1 MRAHISNDGVDL
13 LIEVVDGALVIR
25 HWGKKISAD
34 VANFPTNQA
43 IPNSDFDETQ
53 HPGFMREHSRGFLG
67 YPTISGHRNGRDW
80 STRFTVKEL
89 KSDKS
94 SAAVLLEDFELK
106 LVLRVEF
113 KLLDS
118 GLVEINSELENLG
131 DQYVLNEFIYW
142 LPLPDRADES
152 LDFAG
157 RWSNERNPQRRSI
170 EIGRWVRDSREGKTG
185 HNATI
190 GEIALTKQ
198 TTFNSGEAWSI
209 ALSWSGNHQYFIER
223 DAQGFTS
230 IGAGELLAPGE
241 VILAKGETYRAP
253 KVFAGY
259 SEEGLDGISD
269 RFHQMLRNRPLH
281 PTKPRPLTLNL
292 WEAIY
297 FDHSESRVKELIDLA
312 AQIGIER
319 IVLDDGWFGSR
330 RNDRSG
336 LGDWFVSKEVW
347 PNGLAPISDYA
358 LSKGIEFG
366 LWFEGEMFNPE
377 SELFRKHPDW
387 ALGNKTRSIPTWR
400 HQQVLNLA
408 NPEAFAHVLES
419 VSEVISSSKVSYIKW
434 DHNRVLIDADNNGRP
449 AYRDQVLAIYQL
461 FDELKKRHQGL
472 EIESC
477 ASGGGRI
484 DLGIVD
490 HVDRFWV
497 SDNNDALERQRIQR
511 WTSQFIPLELLG
523 THIGPSPSHQTGRS
537 LSLSIRALTA
547 LFGHAGIEWD
557 ISSCS
562 PEEINY
568 LKLWADYYKKKRALI
583 HSGKSVRVNYPDDAH
598 HLYGVISERESI
610 FAYVQLETISTS
622 QPPRIRIPGL
632 SDRNYEIRIPTISN
646 QPGSNETGMMLIKAP
661 DWVSDGCRISGSLL
675 SEIGLAAPILKP
687 GEALLFEIN
696 PV

>member
-113 KLLDS
+113 NVIDS

-142 LPLPDRADES
+142 LPLPDRVDVS

-209 ALSWSGNHQYFIER
+209 ALSWSGNHQYFVER

-241 VILAKGETYRAP
+241 VILAKGERYRAP

-297 FDHSESRVKELIDLA
+297 FDHSEAKVKSLIDIA
-312 AQIGIER
+312 ASIGVER
-319 IVLDDGWFGSR
+319 VVLDDGWFGSR
-330 RNDRSG
+330 RNDKSG
-336 LGDWFVSKEVW
+336 LGDWQISKDVW
-347 PNGLAPISDYA
+347 PNGLKPISDYA
-358 LSKGIEFG
+358 ASKGIEFG
-366 LWFEGEMFNPE
+366 LWFEGEMVNPDSNIYRE
-377 SELFRKHPDW
+377 HPEW
-387 ALGNKTRSIPTWR
+387 ILQEAGRTPPTWR
-400 HQQVLNLA
+400 HQLVLNLA
-408 NPEAFAHVLES
+408 NPEAYKYVLQATHD
-419 VSEVISSSKVSYIKW
+419 VISECKIKYIKW
-434 DHNRVLIDADNNGRP
+434 DHNRTLIDAGANGR
-449 AYRDQVLAIYQL
+449 AEYRNQVLAIYRL
-461 FDELKKRHQGL
+461 FAELKNLNPGL

-484 DLGIVD
+484 DLGMVD
-490 HVDRFWV
+490 YVDRFWV
-497 SDNNDALERQRIQR
+497 SDNNDALSRQIIQR
-511 WTSQFIPLELLG
+511 WTAQFLPPELLG
-523 THIGPSPSHQTGRS
+523 SHIGPSPSHQTGRELA
-537 LSLSIRALTA
+537 LSFRAATA
-547 LFGHAGIEWD
+547 LIGHSGIEWD
-557 ISSCS
+557 ISKLSG
-562 PEEINY
+562 EELSI
-568 LKLWADYYKKKRALI
+568 LKSWIDYYKAKRALF
-583 HSGKSVRVNYPDDAH
+583 HSGKLIRIDYPDQSNNF
-598 HLYGVISERESI
+598 YGVAGEKESI
-610 FAYVQLETISTS
+610 FIFAQLTPTS
-622 QPPRIRIPGL
+622 ASQLPNLRFRGL
-632 SDRNYEIRIPTISN
+632 SANAKYQVKVAN
-646 QPGSNETGMMLIKAP
+646 LAGKAGMMLIKAP
-661 DWVSDGCRISGSLL
+661 
-675 SEIGLAAPILKP
+675 
-687 GEALLFEIN
+687 N
-696 PV
+696 